1 MIADQV
7 NALNR
12 AREVA
17 AVANLIRLAA
27 ASAATSSS
35 TSDTSSN
42 KMSSSSSSSP
52 PPIAVLAS
60 DAASPPPPP
69 PQPPAKRISFGIDSL
84 LSDVRRP
91 PAVQH
96 QAADLSTSSAR
107 SNGTTSDDE
116 LMDNKSLADSDCCD
130 MDDVDEDIDIEEE
143 EDVQS
148 EASGD
153 TPVGKMPS
161 RPSPTLASMFQ
172 HHPALMPSFINHP
185 GLMRGH
191 PAATSGAPGA
201 FGGPVGGPPHGW
213 PLPYGLA
220 AAAWAQHAA
229 SQFATS
235 KSGSNILP
243 PVHGQ
248 SINRSAF

>member
-27 ASAATSSS
+27 STAA
-35 TSDTSSN
+35 
-42 KMSSSSSSSP
+42 SSSSSSESSSESSSSTKMSSSASP
-52 PPIAVLAS
+52 LPIVVAE
-60 DAASPPPPP
+60 AASPPPPP
-69 PQPPAKRISFGIDSL
+69 QPASKRISFGIDSL

-91 PAVQH
+91 AVQQ

-107 SNGTTSDDE
+107 SNGTSDDE

-130 MDDVDEDIDIEEE
+130 MGDVDEDVDIEEEE

-148 EASGD
+148 ETSGD

-191 PAATSGAPGA
+191 PGSGGPGA
-201 FGGPVGGPPHGW
+201 FGSPVVGGPPHGW

-229 SQFATS
+229 SQFVTS
-235 KSGSNILP
+235 KFILM
-243 PVHGQ
+243 Q
-248 SINRSAF
+248 SAVP